1 MKDRVDILMST
12 FNGQEFLAEQ
22 LNSIRKQTYK
32 NWNLIIR
39 DDGSYDSTILMIKSF
54 REKFPNKVRF
64 IQDEK
69 GNLGSSKGFL
79 ELLKYVNSN
88 YVMFCD
94 QDDIW
99 KPRKVEISLKKIKEL
114 EKKHSPKIPLLV
126 VTDLTIIDK
135 YGQNIIES
143 SFWKSRNDLEIIFS
157 NSQNFIAQSVFT
169 GSTMLFNKPTIN
181 KIPTQDR
188 YISYFQHDHW
198 LTIHVSYYGQIL
210 FIRESLIDYRQH
222 DTNVIGSY
230 KFSIIY
236 LLKRT
241 RYIYNFLQN
250 IYRLKKIGT
259 VKMSVTYVVIF
270 KLGYNILKLFKK

>member
-99 KPRKVEISLKKIKEL
+99 KPRKVEISLKNIKEL

-181 KIPTQDR
+181 KI
-188 YISYFQHDHW
+188 
-198 LTIHVSYYGQIL
+198 LMA
-210 FIRESLIDYRQH
+210 SLRGAG
-222 DTNVIGSY
+222 TAA
-230 KFSIIY
+230 
-236 LLKRT
+236 LLK
-241 RYIYNFLQN
+241 Q
-250 IYRLKKIGT
+250 
-259 VKMSVTYVVIF
+259 
-270 KLGYNILKLFKK
+270 